1 MLSCII
7 ENNVIK
13 EDEQIV
19 FQQYVKTCSVTPK
32 NIYTSKQDLHKRY
45 QLEKCILNKLLD
57 YFETKGFSRND
68 IINKIPEFKYYSLVN
83 YAHNNIANDIINKVS
98 FYDYLYKE
106 INDFYSIINPR
117 EYGEYYTQFSIINL
131 ALKDFKINSNEKIM
145 DPSCGSGFI
154 LYACLLEI
162 LKKEKD
168 IDKIQ
173 KQIFGYDIFPFAVIT
188 TKMLLASALLEQG
201 IQTIEI
207 FNFKNIK
214 IHNTLNYFKKY
225 NIDKNIAKFD
235 CIIGNPPYFRIDPK
249 DNDKLNSKV
258 SYGHNYA
265 HSLFIQWSIEHLK
278 KDGRF
283 CLIVPESIL
292 SGFYYQKLRKS
303 LYNNVNI
310 ESVILSNV
318 HEDKFDVQQEIIIL
332 IANKSTKQEKTFSIA
347 RFDSSYR
354 KIIKYPLPYNILQN
368 EKYVIPA
375 IKNQDEYKS
384 IKIFS
389 EQLKE
394 IKTNHIQMATGNFVW
409 NQNKKSCYS
418 KKVDKSV
425 PLISG
430 TSIQNGNLCIDND
443 NANNYSYCVPT
454 KICQMR
460 NDTAIV
466 FRRMSPM
473 DYKKRFMGA
482 IIDSNKIKKYVVEN
496 HVNILSMENIDELKI
511 LYNILNTEIANTVI
525 NIFCHTNQISTNDLR
540 TIFEVSKLLAT

>member
-1 MLSCII
+1 MLACLM
-7 ENNVIK
+7 ENNII
-13 EDEQIV
+13 EDEQIA
-19 FQQYVKTCSVTPK
+19 FQQYVKTCNVTPK

-45 QLEKCILNKLLD
+45 QLEKNILNKLLG
-57 YFETKGFSRND
+57 FFAKKGFSRND
-68 IINKIPEFKYYSLVN
+68 IIKNIQEFKYYSLGNCSSNEIDDSV
-83 YAHNNIANDIINKVS
+83 KSELS
-98 FYDYLYKE
+98 FYDCLYNE
-106 INDFYSIINPR
+106 INNFYTIVNPR
-117 EYGEYYTQFSIINL
+117 EYGEYYTQLSIINL
-131 ALKDFKINSNEKIM
+131 ALKDFKIKSNEKII

-168 IDKIQ
+168 INKIQ

-188 TKMLLASALLEQG
+188 TKLLLASALLEHG
-201 IQTIEI
+201 INTIDI

-225 NIDKNIAKFD
+225 NIDKDIAKFD

-265 HSLFIQWSIEHLK
+265 HSLFVQWSIEHLK
-278 KDGRF
+278 KNGRF
-283 CLIVPESIL
+283 CLIIPESIL

-347 RFDSSYR
+347 RFDSSYK

-375 IKNQDEYKS
+375 IKNHDEYKA

-409 NQNKKSCYS
+409 NQNKNRCYS

-443 NANNYSYCVPT
+443 STNNYSYCAPT
-454 KICQMR
+454 KVCQMR
-460 NDTAIV
+460 NDTVIV

-473 DYKKRFMGA
+473 DYEKRFMGA

-496 HVNILSMENIDELKI
+496 HVNILSMENIE
-511 LYNILNTEIANTVI
+511 
-525 NIFCHTNQISTNDLR
+525 
-540 TIFEVSKLLAT
+540 

>member
-1 MLSCII
+1 MLDII
-7 ENNVIK
+7 
-13 EDEQIV
+13 EDEQIA

-32 NIYTSKQDLHKRY
+32 NIYTSKQDLYKRY
-45 QLEKCILNKLLD
+45 QLETNILNKLLKF
-57 YFETKGFSRND
+57 FEKKGFSRND
-68 IINKIPEFKYYSLVN
+68 IMNKIPEFKYYSLVSCMN
-83 YAHNNIANDIINKVS
+83 SNMADGIINKVS
-98 FYDYLYKE
+98 FYDYLYNE
-106 INDFYSIINPR
+106 INDFYSIVNPR
-117 EYGEYYTQFSIINL
+117 EYGEYYTQLSIINL
-131 ALKDFKINSNEKIM
+131 ALKYFKINTNEKII

-154 LYACLLEI
+154 LYACLLKI
-162 LKKEKD
+162 LKKEKN
-168 IDKIQ
+168 ISKIQ
-173 KQIFGYDIFPFAVIT
+173 KQIYGYDIFPFAVIT

-214 IHNTLNYFKKY
+214 INNTLNYFKKY
-225 NIDKNIAKFD
+225 HINKDITKFD
-235 CIIGNPPYFRIDPK
+235 CIVGNPPYFRIDPK
-249 DNDKLNSKV
+249 NNDKLNSKV

-332 IANKSTKQEKTFSIA
+332 IANKFTKQNKTFSIA
-347 RFDSSYR
+347 RFDSSYK

-375 IKNQDEYKS
+375 IKNQDEYNA

-394 IKTNHIQMATGNFVW
+394 IQTNHIQMATGNFVW
-409 NQNKKSCYS
+409 NQNKSRCYS
-418 KKVDKSV
+418 EKVDKSV

-430 TSIQNGNLCIDND
+430 TSIQNGSLCINE
-443 NANNYSYCVPT
+443 NTNSYSYCAPT

-473 DYKKRFMGA
+473 DYEKRFMGA
-482 IIDSNKIKKYVVEN
+482 IIDSNKIKRYVVEN
-496 HVNILSMENIDELKI
+496 HVNILSMENIDDLKT

-540 TIFEVSKLLAT
+540 TIFEVSKLLVK

>member
-1 MLSCII
+1 MLACLI
-7 ENNVIK
+7 E
-13 EDEQIV
+13 DDQIS
-19 FQQYVKTCSVTPK
+19 FQKYVKICNVTPK
-32 NIYTSKQDLHKRY
+32 NIYTSKQDLYKRY
-45 QLEKCILNKLLD
+45 QLEKNILNKLLG

-68 IINKIPEFKYYSLVN
+68 IINKISEFKYYSFVN
-83 YAHNNIANDIINKVS
+83 DSHNNIDANIKNEIS
-98 FYDYLYKE
+98 FYDYLYKK
-106 INDFYSIINPR
+106 INDFYSVINPR
-117 EYGEYYTQFSIINL
+117 EYGEYYTQLSIINL
-131 ALKDFKINSNEKIM
+131 ALKDFKIYSNEKII

-162 LKKEKD
+162 LKKEKN
-168 IDKIQ
+168 ITKIQ
-173 KQIFGYDIFPFAVIT
+173 KQIYGYDIFPFAVIT

-201 IQTIEI
+201 FQTIEI

-214 IHNTLNYFKKY
+214 VNNTLNYFKKY
-225 NIDKNIAKFD
+225 HIGKDIIKFD

-249 DNDKLNSKV
+249 DNDQLISNV

-278 KDGRF
+278 QNGRF

-332 IANKSTKQEKTFSIA
+332 IANKSTNKEKTFSIA
-347 RFDSSYR
+347 RFDSAYK

-375 IKNQDEYKS
+375 IKNQDEYKA

-389 EQLKE
+389 KQLKKIE
-394 IKTNHIQMATGNFVW
+394 TSHIQMATGNFVW
-409 NQNKKSCYS
+409 NQNKSRCYS
-418 KKVDKSV
+418 QKVDKSV

-430 TSIQNGNLCIDND
+430 ASIQNGNLCIDND
-443 NANNYSYCVPT
+443 NTNNYSYCIPT
-454 KICQMR
+454 KVCQIK
-460 NDTAIV
+460 NGTAIV

-482 IIDSNKIKKYVVEN
+482 IIDSNKIKEYVVEN
-496 HVNILSMENIDELKI
+496 HVNILSMENIEELKM
-511 LYNILNTEIANTVI
+511 LYNILNTKIANTVI